1 MPTTAISEL
10 GLPLK
15 KKHSTVFL
23 NRTRK
28 DRRQSDEHLN
38 CFLGNAGEA
47 SDRRDGARVMG
58 SRHIKGS
65 K

>member
-10 GLPLK
+10 GPPLK
-15 KKHSTVFL
+15 RKHSTVFL

-28 DRRQSDEHLN
+28 DRRLLDEHWN

-47 SDRRDGARVMG
+47 SDGRDGARIMG
-58 SRHIKGS
+58 SRQIKGS